1 MLKSLFESSI
11 DKLNIPADMKDA
23 IKKINRVCLEAEE
36 KDNDKDKDLGY
47 TPMSDE
53 DKKKAKKIKDDEK
66 KKQEESS
73 REKDPASEKEDVA
86 AKHNFDYKTHN
97 YNVFPDPA
105 EQDKKEDSKEDK
117 EDKGANVEKGATREP
132 EQVRT
137 DGAQVNP
144 NETPKAA
151 PEAAPKAAPKYRAD
165 VATVQ
170 YFLQATEPNKKLAA
184 DGILGPKTIGV
195 IQETEDIKPTGKMDK
210 DTQEAFNKLAEAKEK
225 VKAVQAKLGV
235 TQDGLI
241 GKQTLAALQ
250 KANMQVASV
259 FSDNPQVPANAQ
271 PAQQQVAQPQQA
283 QPQQQAQNVTSIK
296 FNEAQ
301 AQQFLKNKTISQQEY
316 NIWKQYGIAPKFQRQ
331 NPQGTQTQ
339 IAAMQQ
345 KQKEVNTGAPVGK
358 SVTSIP
364 FDEAKAQQQLKSNQ
378 IKQQEY
384 NIWKQYGIAPIFQR
398 KNPQGTQA
406 QIAKVQQGNKQQP
419 QQQQQ
424 AAQPQ
429 QQAAQP
435 QQQPQQQQQAAQANV
450 KQAKQA
456 TPQQKQANTVY
467 LSGNPNP
474 QTPDEKA
481 FYEKTRKNL
490 EQQYLAKA
498 GKDGTRQQI
507 ALDRAAEDAGEALL
521 KFRQS
526 KQGT

>member
-11 DKLNIPADMKDA
+11 DKLNISAEMKDA
-23 IKKINRVCLEAEE
+23 IKKINRVCLEAE
-36 KDNDKDKDLGY
+36 G
-47 TPMSDE
+47 
-53 DKKKAKKIKDDEK
+53 
-66 KKQEESS
+66 Q
-73 REKDPASEKEDVA
+73 EKDPAKNYNYEAYPSGKSIMKEDSDERVA
-86 AKHNFDYKTHN
+86 AQKKDVEAKKNGQEKDTSVKGVDPDVEKTAKNGWN
-97 YNVFPDPA
+97 YDVT
-105 EQDKKEDSKEDK
+105 EDINKNSKEDK
-117 EDKGANVEKGATREP
+117 KETEEKGDTK
-132 EQVRT
+132 
-137 DGAQVNP
+137 
-144 NETPKAA
+144 KAA
-151 PEAAPKAAPKYRAD
+151 PTYRAD

-170 YFLQATEPNKKLAA
+170 FFLNATEPNKKIAA
-184 DGILGPKTIGV
+184 DGMLGPRTIGL
-195 IQETEDIKPTGKMDK
+195 IQETEDLKPTGKMDK
-210 DTQEAFNKLAEAKEK
+210 ETQEAFNKLLAEAKEK

-345 KQKEVNTGAPVGK
+345 KQKEANTGTPVGK

-406 QIAKVQQGNKQQP
+406 QIAKAQQGNKQQP

-429 QQAAQP
+429 QQAAQVNAKP
-435 QQQPQQQQQAAQANV
+435 
-450 KQAKQA
+450 AKQA
-456 TPQQKQANTVY
+456 TPQQKQANTAY

-498 GKDGTRQQI
+498 GNDGTRQQL
-507 ALDRAAEDAGEALL
+507 ALEKAANDAGVALL

>member
-11 DKLNIPADMKDA
+11 DKLHISAEMKDA
-23 IKKINRVCLEAEE
+23 IKKINNVCLEAEE
-36 KDNDKDKDLGY
+36 KDKDKDKDLGY

-66 KKQEESS
+66 KKEAENS

-86 AKHNFDYKTHN
+86 ATHNFDYKTHN
-97 YNVFPDPA
+97 YNVLPDPA
-105 EQDKKEDSKEDK
+105 EKDKKPASDEKKPKEDSKEDK
-117 EDKGANVEKGATREP
+117 EDKEAKEDKGTKVEKGATREP

-144 NETPKAA
+144 NATK
-151 PEAAPKAAPKYRAD
+151 KAAPKYRAD

-170 YFLQATEPNKKLAA
+170 FFLKATEPNKNLAA
-184 DGILGPKTIGV
+184 DGMLGPRTIGL
-195 IQETEDIKPTGKMDK
+195 IQETEDLKPTGKMDK
-210 DTQEAFNKLAEAKEK
+210 ETQEAFNKLLAEAKEK

-283 QPQQQAQNVTSIK
+283 QPQQQTQNVTSIK

-316 NIWKQYGIAPKFQRQ
+316 NIWKQYGIAPIFQRQ

-358 SVTSIP
+358 PVTSIP
-364 FDEAKAQQQLKSNQ
+364 FNEAQAQQQLKSNQ

-419 QQQQQ
+419 QQ
-424 AAQPQ
+424 AAQP
-429 QQAAQP
+429 A
-435 QQQPQQQQQAAQANV
+435 QQQQQAAQANV
-450 KQAKQA
+450 KPAKQA
-456 TPQQKQANTVY
+456 TPQQKQANTAY

-498 GKDGTRQQI
+498 GNDGTRQQL
-507 ALDRAAEDAGEALL
+507 ALEKAANDAGVALL